1 MEATMMSR
9 RHSVVVV
16 ILAVAVLVLAAACT
30 TNYWPTITGL
40 TAQAGWVVPG
50 GSLRVTCSA
59 ADPAGTGLTYQWA
72 ASGGTVAGVGAVVDW
87 TAPQVVGMYD
97 LTVTVTNAQ
106 NRQSTETLALV
117 VSNGP
122 PPVILSLT
130 PAARD
135 HKYLKTIPRGY
146 MAARTFEYDLTCVAT
161 AASGEPA
168 YQWSTNGGEIS
179 GEGSTVIWTAP
190 DRDGRFT
197 VTVRV
202 SDTEGN
208 WVRQS
213 IEFDVV
219 DCEACVVW

>member
-1 MEATMMSR
+1 MEATMMRR

-16 ILAVAVLVLAAACT
+16 ILAVAVLVMAAACT
-30 TNYWPTITGL
+30 TDYWPTVTSL
-40 TAQAGWVVPG
+40 TAQADWVAPG

-59 ADPAGTGLTYQWA
+59 ADVGGGGLTYQWA
-72 ASGGTVAGVGAVVDW
+72 ATGGSISGTGAAVDW
-87 TAPQVVGMYD
+87 IAPQVVGMYD
-97 LTVTVTNAQ
+97 ITVVVTNVQ
-106 NRQSTETLALV
+106 GRQSSDSLTLV

-122 PPVILSLT
+122 PPVIYSLIPT
-130 PAARD
+130 ARD
-135 HKYLKTIPRGY
+135 HKYLKTTARGY
-146 MAARTFEYDLTCVAT
+146 MAARTFEYDLECVAST
-161 AASGEPA
+161 TTGEPV
-168 YQWSTNGGEIS
+168 YQWSTTGGEIV
-179 GEGSTVIWTAP
+179 GEGSAVIWTAP

-202 SDTEGN
+202 SDGAGN